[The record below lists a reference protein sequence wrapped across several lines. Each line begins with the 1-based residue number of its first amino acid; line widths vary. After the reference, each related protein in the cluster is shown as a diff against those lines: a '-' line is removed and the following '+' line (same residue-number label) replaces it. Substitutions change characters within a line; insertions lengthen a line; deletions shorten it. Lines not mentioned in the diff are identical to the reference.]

1 MFHKIE
7 LDGIMKHTT
16 RSASAQKVQLNRKEV
31 VNADGSGQPKTSL
44 LKAHGILMVFA
55 WILFVS
61 TGILLAQFFK
71 KSWPETKI
79 CGKAVWFAAHRVIM
93 STAAVLT
100 IVGFI
105 LILVYENGRWVEQD
119 LKREFAHSIVGI
131 IVVCFAVIQPIMAL
145 FRCKPDG
152 RFRFIFNYAHGI
164 VGFSAFFL
172 SIVAIFLAM
181 FFTQF
186 DFEANKEWAIV
197 AAWSCWAA
205 VIFVVFCLV
214 EYCYDTDETP
224 SHEADSYDMDDP
236 HQRGP
241 PKSTIHVPVK
251 HVFKDRI
258 KGALLILHILVA
270 LGLAIALAVVIGS
283 I

>member
-1 MFHKIE
+1 
-7 LDGIMKHTT
+7 
-16 RSASAQKVQLNRKEV
+16 
-31 VNADGSGQPKTSL
+31 
-44 LKAHGILMVFA
+44 
-55 WILFVS
+55 
-61 TGILLAQFFK
+61 
-71 KSWPETKI
+71 
-79 CGKAVWFAAHRVIM
+79 M
-93 STAAVLT
+93 STAALLT

-131 IVVCFAVIQPIMAL
+131 IVICFAIIQPIMAL

-164 VGFSAFFL
+164 VGFSAFIL

-186 DFEANKEWAIV
+186 DFEAGKEWAIV

-205 VIFVVFCLV
+205 VIFAVFCLV

-224 SHEADSYDMDDP
+224 PHDVDSYDMNDY
-236 HQRGP
+236 HQREQ
-241 PKSTIHVPVK
+241 PKSALPDPVDHTI
-251 HVFKDRI
+251 KDRI
-258 KGALLILHILVA
+258 KATLLILHILVA
-270 LGLAIALAVVIGS
+270 LGLAIALAVVIGT

>member
-1 MFHKIE
+1 
-7 LDGIMKHTT
+7 MKHSS
-16 RSASAQKVQLNRKEV
+16 RSASAQKVQLNRKET
-31 VNADGSGQPKTSL
+31 VNSDGGDQPKTSL
-44 LKAHGILMVFA
+44 LKAHGIIMVFA

-71 KSWPETKI
+71 KSWPERTI
-79 CGKAVWFAAHRVIM
+79 CGKAVWFAAHRVVM
-93 STAAVLT
+93 STAALLT

-131 IVVCFAVIQPIMAL
+131 IVICFAIIQPIMAL

-164 VGFSAFFL
+164 VGFSAFIL

-186 DFEANKEWAIV
+186 DFEAGKEWAIV

-205 VIFVVFCLV
+205 VIFAVFCLV

-224 SHEADSYDMDDP
+224 PHDVDSYDMNDY
-236 HQRGP
+236 HQREQ
-241 PKSTIHVPVK
+241 PKSALPDPVDHTI
-251 HVFKDRI
+251 KDRI
-258 KGALLILHILVA
+258 KATLLILHILVA
-270 LGLAIALAVVIGS
+270 LGLAIALAVVIGT